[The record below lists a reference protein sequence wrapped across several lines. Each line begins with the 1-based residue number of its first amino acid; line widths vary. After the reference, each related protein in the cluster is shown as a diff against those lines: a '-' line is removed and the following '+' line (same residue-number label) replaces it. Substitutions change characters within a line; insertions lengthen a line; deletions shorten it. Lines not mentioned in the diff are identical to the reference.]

1 MTRQSPEPPSR
12 VLIVKPSALG
22 DVVTAMPVLR
32 GLRRTFGPEVHVA
45 WLISTTCA
53 DLISHDS
60 DLDQCVLFERRRL
73 GRAWRSVSSAGA
85 LARLVKQLKRGRY
98 DWVIDLQGLLR
109 SALLARATRAPVRA
123 GFGDA
128 REGAAWFYTHRYGA
142 DSEMHTVD
150 RNIALARELGIDARS
165 EDMTLQVAPAAGE
178 WARAFA
184 ADHGLDNGFV
194 VCVPPT
200 RWSTKLYP
208 VRHWRTVVG
217 HLVHSVPVVLIGA
230 PGDRELCAAVA
241 DGLGDRVI
249 DVSGQTTVAQMV
261 GLIASSSGVICCD
274 SAAKFIAPALGVDV
288 VTLIGPT
295 RVARTG
301 PYLRGRAVVSA
312 VACQGCLQRL
322 CSHITCM
329 ESIEPAAVIAA
340 AEQMLEKKGSGPFSP
355 RRVQSIG
362 WYPGRRKGT

>member
-1 MTRQSPEPPSR
+1 MSCPLPQTPSR

-32 GLRRTFGPEVHVA
+32 GLRRTFGRDLHVA

-53 DLISHDS
+53 DLISHDG
-60 DLDQCVLFERRRL
+60 DVDECVLFERRRL

-85 LARLVKQLKRGRY
+85 LAGLLTQLRRGRY
-98 DWVIDLQGLLR
+98 DGVIDLQGLLR
-109 SALLARATRAPVRA
+109 SALLARATRAPLRA

-128 REGAAWFYTHRYGA
+128 REGAARFYTHRCKAAG
-142 DSEMHTVD
+142 DVHTVD

-178 WARAFA
+178 WARAFV
-184 ADHGLDNGFV
+184 ADHGLGDGFV

-208 VRHWRTVVG
+208 VRHWRAVVS
-217 HLVHSVPVVLIGA
+217 HLARSTPVVLIGA
-230 PGDRELCAAVA
+230 PGDRALCGAVA
-241 DGLGDRVI
+241 DGLGDGVI
-249 DVSGQTTVAQMV
+249 DATGQTDVAQMV

-274 SAAKFIAPALGVDV
+274 SAAKFIAPAVGVDV

-295 RVARTG
+295 RAQRTG
-301 PYLRGRAVVSA
+301 PYLRGRAVVSP
-312 VACQGCLQRL
+312 VACQGCLQRR
-322 CSHITCM
+322 CPHITCM
-329 ESIEPAAVIAA
+329 ELIEPAAVIAA
-340 AEQMLEKKGSGPFSP
+340 AEQMLT
-355 RRVQSIG
+355 
-362 WYPGRRKGT
+362 RKNT